1 MKHFVIAG
9 VAALVLVAGV
19 SVANVVVS
27 PAADAQEQAVA
38 STDDAPR
45 NAPNDGETRGGI
57 LSGVLDRL
65 VGDGTLSRQQA
76 DAVEEAI
83 RAEVADRK
91 PLRRAERRGA
101 ERGYRLGR
109 LLADD
114 VLDAEELE
122 MLREDHPLRNP
133 DGLAGP
139 YLDDGRLTIE
149 ELKLIREAWK
159 QSRSAER

>member
-19 SVANVVVS
+19 SIANVVVS
-27 PAADAQEQAVA
+27 PAADAQEQDRAP
-38 STDDAPR
+38 TEDAPR
-45 NAPNDGETRGGI
+45 DGANRRGI
-57 LSGVLDRL
+57 LTEVLDRL
-65 VGDGTLSRQQA
+65 VGEGTLSRAQA
-76 DAVEEAI
+76 DAVEQAI
-83 RAEVADRK
+83 REEAAERK
-91 PLRRAERRGA
+91 PLRRAARRGA

-114 VLDAEELE
+114 VIDAEELE

-149 ELKLIREAWK
+149 ELKLIRQAWK
-159 QSRSAER
+159 ESRSVER

>member
-1 MKHFVIAG
+1 MKHIVIAG

-19 SVANVVVS
+19 SVVNVVAS
-27 PAADAQEQAVA
+27 SAADARQHEA
-38 STDDAPR
+38 SAANDAAGDD
-45 NAPNDGETRGGI
+45 EVRGGI
-57 LSGVLDRL
+57 LAQVLDRL

-83 RAEVADRK
+83 REEVAERK

-114 VLDAEELE
+114 VIDADELE
-122 MLREDHPLRNP
+122 MLREDHPLRDP
-133 DGLAGP
+133 DGLAAP
-139 YLDDGRLTIE
+139 YLDDGQLTID
-149 ELKLIREAWK
+149 ELKLIRQAWK
-159 QSRSAER
+159 ESRSADR

>member
-1 MKHFVIAG
+1 MKHIVIAA

-19 SVANVVVS
+19 SVANVLVS
-27 PAADAQEQAVA
+27 PAADAQEQ
-38 STDDAPR
+38 DAPATSDVPR
-45 NAPNDGETRGGI
+45 VDEARRGI
-57 LSGVLDRL
+57 LGEVLDRL

-76 DAVEEAI
+76 DAVEEAV
-83 RAEVADRK
+83 REEAAERK
-91 PLRRAERRGA
+91 PLRRAARRGA

-122 MLREDHPLRNP
+122 MLREDHPLRDP
-133 DGLAGP
+133 DGLAAP
-139 YLDDGRLTIE
+139 YLDDGQLTID

-159 QSRSAER
+159 EARSADR

>member
-1 MKHFVIAG
+1 MKHIVIAA

-19 SVANVVVS
+19 SVANVLVS
-27 PAADAQEQAVA
+27 PAADAQEQDVPAIGDV
-38 STDDAPR
+38 PR
-45 NAPNDGETRGGI
+45 VDEARRGI
-57 LSGVLDRL
+57 LGEVLDRL

-76 DAVEEAI
+76 DAVEEAV
-83 RAEVADRK
+83 RAEAAERK
-91 PLRRAERRGA
+91 PLRRAARRGA

-122 MLREDHPLRNP
+122 MLREDHPLRDP
-133 DGLAGP
+133 DGPAAP
-139 YLDDGRLTIE
+139 HLDDGQLTID

-159 QSRSAER
+159 EARSADR